1 MDELLTKDGRVDVAE
16 VMAGI
21 REKIR
26 EKRDRSA
33 STATTRSRR

>member
-1 MDELLTKDGRVDVAE
+1 MSEWATDDGRVDVAG

-26 EKRDRSA
+26 EAAATSA
-33 STATTRSRR
+33 STATKRSRR